1 MNIYDYIIPKKGEDF
16 TTLLEYKNIK
26 ILRIVSSQNLEI
38 KEYIQKEDE
47 WVLLLEG
54 AALLE
59 IKGEQKELKKGE
71 ALFIPANTPHKVL
84 QTQKGTL
91 WLAVHIF

>member
-1 MNIYDYIIPKKGEDF
+1 MNIYDYIVPKKGEEF
-16 TTLLEYKNIK
+16 TTLLEHKNIK